1 MKGKREMRRQGQ
13 PEVMDTRSKVSARCC
28 NGELNAMTRRPME
41 NVPLERS
48 PRPSEEKGRILGE
61 KEFYGESLCMQK
73 VYEQIRQAAS
83 TDVPVL
89 ILGETGTGKELV
101 ARAIHLESDRREGLY
116 IPVNLGAIPTE
127 LVGSELFGHERGA
140 FTGAAER
147 NKGRFEQA
155 EGGTLFLDE
164 IATIDEKMQVSLL
177 RIIEQKEFY
186 RLGNGRA
193 VRANV
198 RLIAASNEDLA
209 ALTSKGRFREDLY
222 YRLDVF
228 RISVPRLQE
237 RRGDVALLIERFL
250 RRYSEEFAK
259 NVVDI
264 SSECMGILES
274 YKWPG
279 NVRELKN
286 VIQRAV
292 LVCTEE
298 TLLPEHL
305 PPRFLNGKNLRRESE
320 TVFEVGTSLDRMERE
335 MIVRTLEAA
344 GNNRTRAAELL
355 GISRR
360 ALYNKLQKHNL
371 R

>member
-1 MKGKREMRRQGQ
+1 
-13 PEVMDTRSKVSARCC
+13 
-28 NGELNAMTRRPME
+28 
-41 NVPLERS
+41 
-48 PRPSEEKGRILGE
+48 
-61 KEFYGESLCMQK
+61 MQK

-89 ILGETGTGKELV
+89 ILGETGTGKELI
-101 ARAIHLESDRREGLY
+101 ARAVHLESDQRGGPY

-140 FTGAAER
+140 FTGAVER

-164 IATIDEKMQVSLL
+164 IGTIDEKMQVSLL
-177 RIIEQKEFY
+177 RIIEQKEFC
-186 RLGNGRA
+186 RLGSARA
-193 VRANV
+193 VPANV
-198 RLIAASNEDLA
+198 RLVAASNEDLS
-209 ALTSKGRFREDLY
+209 ALARQGKFREDLY

-228 RISVPRLQE
+228 RISVPALRE
-237 RRGDVALLIERFL
+237 RRGDVALLIQTFL
-250 RRYSEEFAK
+250 RRYGEAFGKRVAG
-259 NVVDI
+259 I
-264 SSECMGILES
+264 SSECMAILES
-274 YKWPG
+274 YGWPG

-292 LVCTEE
+292 LVCTGE
-298 TLLPEHL
+298 TLLPQDL
-305 PPRFLNGKNLRRESE
+305 PPRFLNGKNLTRETE
-320 TVFEVGTSLDRMERE
+320 TVFEVGTTLDRVERE

>member
-1 MKGKREMRRQGQ
+1 MMKVPQ
-13 PEVMDTRSKVSARCC
+13 DAVSS
-28 NGELNAMTRRPME
+28 RRP
-41 NVPLERS
+41 VPSLQSLRRTFDEHD
-48 PRPSEEKGRILGE
+48 
-61 KEFYGESLCMQK
+61 FYGESLCMRK
-73 VYEQIRQAAS
+73 VFEQIRQAAS
-83 TDVPVL
+83 TDLPVL
-89 ILGETGTGKELV
+89 ILGETGTGKDLV
-101 ARAIHLESDRREGLY
+101 ARAIHSESDRRQGPY

-127 LVGSELFGHERGA
+127 LVGSELFGHEKGA

-164 IATIDEKMQVSLL
+164 IAMIDEKMQVSLL

-186 RLGNGRA
+186 RLGGGRA
-193 VRANV
+193 VPTNV
-198 RLIAASNEDLA
+198 RLIAASNDDL
-209 ALTSKGRFREDLY
+209 LELMKKGRFREDLY

-228 RISVPRLQE
+228 RISIPSLRE
-237 RRGDVALLIERFL
+237 RRGDVALLVEQFL
-250 RRYSEEFAK
+250 ERYSESLGKE
-259 NVVDI
+259 VLDI
-264 SSECMGILES
+264 SSECMRILES
-274 YKWPG
+274 YRWPG

-292 LVCTEE
+292 LVCPED

-305 PPRFLNGKNLRRESE
+305 PPRFLNGKNRKREEE
-320 TVFEVGTSLDRMERE
+320 TIFEVGTTLDRMERE
-335 MIVRTLEAA
+335 MIVRTLQAS